1 MPIVKIGMDVSGLR
15 SGTAQAVSTL
25 NGISTSAAEAQKST
39 NMLVSA
45 LTSAAKSVL
54 ALVGA
59 YKTLDSIKAFAERGI
74 AFNSAMEQSQISIG
88 SLITSMA
95 TLEDEQGR
103 ILTGAEKYAAAQS
116 IASDMMKEIQRLGLE
131 TTATTT
137 ELVEGVQGVMGSALN
152 AGLNLR
158 QIPEFAVAAA
168 QAMQTMQIPLNQMR
182 TEIDALLTGN
192 ITKSQDIL
200 APRLGID
207 KETINSWKE
216 QGILVEKLM
225 EKLSAFQ
232 QAGKDVAKTWQGL
245 TSNLNEAIDVISG
258 QVSIRLSSALK
269 ESVSNLQDLFVTTK
283 DGTVGIS
290 KDFQNVAD
298 VIEQTQVTI
307 GKTILTLVNSFA
319 DGVRW
324 LNKAIGE
331 MGGADAAL
339 DSVKT
344 AIVTLT
350 AALASL
356 KVVRSEGVRQ
366 TTQAIASEI
375 QYAQAVASGQ
385 AVVLGSAEA
394 HRQQAAAAVE
404 SARAENEAARAAE
417 AEATAQLRSAQA
429 KLQNAI
435 TARQVT
441 EATRQ
446 QSAAQYNLAQAQ
458 ERARITSVALA
469 AAEGN
474 LATAARIAVEQTTRG
489 GAAIT
494 ATKSLWTRASTLMVA
509 GAAKATN
516 AFKGLWAAMG
526 GGVGIAI
533 TAIVTGLTYLSTRQ
547 TETERTTKIL
557 QEAQE
562 AYAHATKN
570 AVDETGNLTRNLS
583 ELERA
588 EISISQGKLIPDYDK
603 QIERISERF
612 QRIALEMHT
621 FARNAGFFS
630 GELGTGLPK
639 QYEDDL
645 NSLISQLKNGKL
657 APKEFGDSLS
667 LLREKLIQGGHEKSP
682 IVVAIDELING
693 EEKVIRTLI
702 STKAEIDRNNDVL
715 NSHSGA
721 IKEAAKANT
730 DYADTI
736 DLLDKLQQTEIND
749 AKDAVEWLQKRT
761 QGTDAMKAST
771 EANARAADELALAK
785 IREAEAVAQGTYMM
799 AQATA
804 AISDNQEEAN
814 KAVDEALKNWEKATK
829 AREQFE
835 QGLQEV
841 YNKKPTN
848 AKGRRGGASQIES
861 ARESIKRLQEEID
874 HLNGSMSKEGGGL
887 AKKTAEIEKLGK
899 QAKLSASEIRK
910 LQEDYSAA
918 FKADTLKEFDKAVLQ
933 IEGDASALRKMEI
946 AHTMRDWGLRFAD
959 LGMSADE
966 AAPHLERLKK
976 ALEMQEGFKDLQT
989 AADFY
994 KDLEALSG
1002 EYGQSIE
1009 YQNRLIEQQAELWI
1023 QAGIPLADVEKRIQ
1037 LMRQDL
1043 SRDMF
1048 SGLVRGVRKFG
1059 SEYGDMAAQVEGL
1072 TTQMGN
1078 HISNSLADAFMQGK
1092 FSAQDFFN
1100 SLISMAA
1107 QAASNAF
1114 IGQIFSGIG
1123 GLFDGGT
1130 ISMAQNLISYIPGLF
1145 HSGGVVGTTPRD
1157 GVRAVPASFFTNA
1170 PRLHKGGG
1178 FAADEYPAILL
1189 RGERVLNRDETRAY
1203 NAGQASG
1210 SVSAVNVNTSS
1221 PDVTVNVINQ
1231 TNQNV
1236 DAQTQTRQ
1244 DANGGLSLDII
1255 LKQVDSGMAGLARQG
1270 KSQFGAFIQ
1279 KTYGLDR
1286 AGTIM
1291 QGRGRA

>member
-331 MGGADAAL
+331 IGGADAAL

-356 KVVRSEGVRQ
+356 KVVRSKGV

-375 QYAQAVASGQ
+375 QYAHAVASGQ

-404 SARAENEAARAAE
+404 AAKAENEAAQAVLAE
-417 AEATAQLRSAQA
+417 ARAHVQSANAKVRTITGAKKLEA
-429 KLQNAI
+429 
-435 TARQVT
+435 
-441 EATRQ
+441 ATR
-446 QSAAQYNLAQAQ
+446 AQ
-458 ERARITSVALA
+458 EKAQIELTNAETRAKVMSDALTVAQGRLDVATKKAEAALTLKGRALA
-469 AAEGN
+469 VLIG
-474 LATAARIAVEQTTRG
+474 TANRAK
-489 GAAIT
+489 AAIN
-494 ATKSLWTRASTLMVA
+494 SLLST
-509 GAAKATN
+509 
-516 AFKGLWAAMG
+516 MG

-702 STKAEIDRNNDVL
+702 STKAEIDRNNEVL

-946 AHTMRDWGLRFAD
+946 AQTMGDWGLRFAD

-1236 DAQTQTRQ
+1236 DAQTKTRQ